1 MGCNGAM
8 QRWGSGEL
16 CSGAVVGVAMGCN
29 GAVGWGGGVEELP
42 SLVASRMSL
51 IVTEVV
57 SLNK

>member
-29 GAVGWGGGVEELP
+29 GAVGWGGGGG
-42 SLVASRMSL
+42 A
-51 IVTEVV
+51 T
-57 SLNK
+57 